1 MNLDIDKDWF
11 AKKAAEEGDLEI
23 GAGMRKTLTV
33 DLTPEEIAL
42 LERLIDPA
50 KSDMRARIAALEA
63 ENEKL
68 RKALE
73 ASRDVHAGLAE
84 FILKRPNKA
93 SSGLTKEQAKGMF
106 ADLQRARLAADE
118 ALEAKP

>member
-42 LERLIDPA
+42 LERLIDPE

-63 ENEKL
+63 ENADL
-68 RKALE
+68 RKALIGCR
-73 ASRDVHAGLAE
+73 SNICGY
-84 FILKRPNKA
+84 ILNG
-93 SSGLTKEQAKGMF
+93 SQEQAD
-106 ADLQRARLAADE
+106 AVVQRLYEEVSRINAVACA